1 MQVLLVH
8 PPNHLVY
15 DKFARAAI
23 KRLPVGMA
31 YLAAYVE
38 QQGYPVHVLDAEALD
53 FGFQEIMAHITG
65 LKPDVVGFSCTTP
78 LFPSAVVLAEAVKEN
93 LPRTA
98 IVLGGPHISALPQGS
113 LEASESIDFVVS
125 GEGEESFFE
134 LLQAWERSGPFD
146 HLAGVGFKK
155 QGRALINPP
164 RPYLPDID
172 ALPFPAR
179 HLFPLDR
186 YRDPLHY
193 DEPYTLMVTS
203 RGCPFRCIFCAS
215 SVTWGRKVRLR
226 SPQNVI
232 AEIAEVVNRYGI
244 RNITFADDTFT
255 LNRERT
261 IDICRRIVKEKFNI
275 NFLCS
280 SRLDTID
287 EERLHWLQKAGCH
300 TITFGIETG
309 NQEIAKVIR
318 KDVDLSPAPR
328 VFKMVRDYGIAV
340 HSSYIIGNPGDTRET
355 IEQTIQFALDSG
367 TDEAQFSISTPF
379 PGTELWKMAINQGLM
394 PATDF
399 TAYKWY
405 YSVAGNLSRVSDD
418 ELISYQRW
426 AYNLFQEKSRA
437 REQLTPALAGSAG

>member
-1 MQVLLVH
+1 MKILLIH

-15 DKFARAAI
+15 DKFTRAPI

-31 YLAAYVE
+31 YLAAFVE
-38 QQGYPVHVLDAEALD
+38 QQGYPVRVLDAEALD
-53 FGFQEIMAHITG
+53 FGVQEIMSHIAE
-65 LKPDVVGFSCTTP
+65 LKPEVVGFSCTTP
-78 LFPSAVVLAEAVKEN
+78 LFPSAVVLAEAIKEI

-98 IVLGGPHISALPQGS
+98 IVLGGPHISALPRES
-113 LEASESIDFVVS
+113 LEASKAIDFVIF
-125 GEGEESFFE
+125 GEGEESFLE
-134 LLQAWERSGPFD
+134 LLQAWENSGPFD

-155 QGRALINPP
+155 QGRAVINAP
-164 RPYLPDID
+164 RPFIRDID

-179 HLFPLDR
+179 HLFPLER
-186 YRDPLHY
+186 YRDPVHY
-193 DEPYTLMVTS
+193 DEPYSVMVTS

-215 SVTWGRKVRLR
+215 SVTWARKVRLR
-226 SPQNVI
+226 SPENVI
-232 AEIAEVVNRYGI
+232 GEIAEVANRFGI
-244 RNITFADDTFT
+244 RNISFADDTFT

-300 TITFGIETG
+300 TLTFGIETG

-318 KDVDLSPAPR
+318 KDVDLSLAPR
-328 VFKMVRDYGIAV
+328 VFKMVQDYGIAV

-379 PGTELWKMAINQGLM
+379 PGTDLWKMAIAQGLL

-405 YSVAGNLSRVSDD
+405 YSVAGNLSLVPDE
-418 ELISYQRW
+418 ELIAYQRR
-426 AYNLFQEKSRA
+426 AYDLFEEKGRA
-437 REQLTPALAGSAG
+437 REQLAAAGNAR